1 MSENA
6 VCVIQ
11 KSGDGNSFICLK
23 KAPQKTNIPSCAHEG
38 IFIAQRRCL
47 HKPVKTPS
55 FLHALLS
62 LKAKLSELH
71 LLDELHATSDG
82 CLIHRNELMVALRQ
96 SLVETLDHV
105 IYRSYRTHLQQAAE
119 DEHVEHLGVA

>member
-1 MSENA
+1 MRHPEERWWQLLHMP
-6 VCVIQ
+6 Q
-11 KSGDGNSFICLK
+11 KS
-23 KAPQKTNIPSCAHEG
+23 PQKTNIPSWAHEG
-38 IFIAQRRCL
+38 IFIGQRRYL
-47 HKPVKTPS
+47 HKPVKIPS

-71 LLDELHATSDG
+71 LLYEFHATSDG
-82 CLIHRNELMVALRQ
+82 CLIHRYELVMALRQ

-119 DEHVEHLGVA
+119 DEHVEHLRVA

>member
-6 VCVIQ
+6 VCVSQ
-11 KSGDGNSFICLK
+11 KSDGGNTSICLRK
-23 KAPQKTNIPSCAHEG
+23 VPQKRIYLHVPMKV

-47 HKPVKTPS
+47 HKPVKTPP

-105 IYRSYRTHLQQAAE
+105 IYRSYRTHLEQTAE
-119 DEHVEHLGVA
+119 DEHVEHLRVA